1 MSVFKF
7 QLSQLVLSL
16 VEEDRDLYYKTLE
29 FLKCHDPLVIP
40 LQLFKSGKSSSKF
53 LPPIEKFH
61 LRLYLVYE
69 RDITDS
75 EKYEAYKNLDSEQ
88 YLTNTFTDKLLV
100 FPLCSGVVIIRTHVT
115 HSQSLS
121 NKPAT
126 PWVALHQTG
135 KILRAFCDCVAG

>member
-115 HSQSLS
+115 HPNLD
-121 NKPAT
+121 
-126 PWVALHQTG
+126 VLFL
-135 KILRAFCDCVAG
+135 I

>member
-1 MSVFKF
+1 MKMSVFKF

-75 EKYEAYKNLDSEQ
+75 NRFDIQHRVPDYSNIEPNNRVNL
-88 YLTNTFTDKLLV
+88 
-100 FPLCSGVVIIRTHVT
+100 IIKPSLRQVT
-115 HSQSLS
+115 AIPRHG
-121 NKPAT
+121 A
-126 PWVALHQTG
+126 H
-135 KILRAFCDCVAG
+135 